1 MTMRPNRWLIG
12 ILNTLCLAT
21 LAACGG
27 GGGGGGTTG
36 ADPVP
41 TVLGFA
47 YVANLSRSTIS
58 AYELNS
64 AGQISAKGTPLD
76 SKIQPKSIVAHP
88 SRKFAYV
95 ANYGEATVS
104 AYSISPTGTLAE
116 VNAGTVAAGTN
127 PTAIAFGGS
136 TKQYAY
142 VTNVGSNNVSMYS
155 IDGTTGAL
163 THMGNI
169 AAGSRPRS
177 ISIDS
182 PGQFAYVANQDS
194 FDISVYKIE
203 TNGTLTVVDQNGA
216 VAGTTIGA
224 GTNPSSIAVDPTGKY
239 VYVTNQLTDDI
250 SSYLTDPNGLLT
262 VIDQDGAGL
271 TKPAGNAP
279 VAMAFDPTGTFAYV
293 ANYDS
298 NNISAYSI
306 ATGTGL
312 LNLIGTYPAGS
323 GPVFVGVDPTG
334 NYAFVANEKSDD
346 VSIYAISKA
355 TANPGTLSQVG
366 SAVKVGTEPLKAY
379 APNAIAI
386 VPAP

>member
-12 ILNTLCLAT
+12 IFNTLCLAT

-47 YVANLSRSTIS
+47 YVANLSANTIS

-64 AGQISAKGTPLD
+64 AGQISAKGTPLA

-88 SRKFAYV
+88 SGKFAYV
-95 ANYGEATVS
+95 ANFGHNTVS

-116 VNAGTVAAGTN
+116 VNTVAAGTN

-136 TKQYAY
+136 TNQYVY
-142 VTNVGSNNVSMYS
+142 VTNVGSDNVSMYN
-155 IDGTTGAL
+155 IDSVTGAL
-163 THMGNI
+163 TAIGTV
-169 AAGSRPRS
+169 ATGSRPQ
-177 ISIDS
+177 SIDS
-182 PGQFAYVANQDS
+182 KNGFAYVVNQG
-194 FDISVYKIE
+194 IYQ
-203 TNGTLTVVDQNGA
+203 GTGQ
-216 VAGTTIGA
+216 VAGSVSAYAVGSTGILTPLNGSITYAA
-224 GTNPSSIAVDPTGKY
+224 GDAPSSIGVDPTGKY
-239 VYVTNQLTDDI
+239 VYVTNQLKDDI
-250 SSYLTDPNGLLT
+250 SAYLIEATGTLT
-262 VIDQDGAGL
+262 KITQDGANGN
-271 TKPAGNAP
+271 KPAGNAP

-306 ATGTGL
+306 ANGTGL
-312 LNLIGTYPAGS
+312 LTLIGTYPAGS

-334 NYAFVANEKSDD
+334 NYAFVANRQSDD
-346 VSIYAISKA
+346 VSIYSISKA

-366 SAVKVGTEPLKAY
+366 SAVKVGTAALGSY